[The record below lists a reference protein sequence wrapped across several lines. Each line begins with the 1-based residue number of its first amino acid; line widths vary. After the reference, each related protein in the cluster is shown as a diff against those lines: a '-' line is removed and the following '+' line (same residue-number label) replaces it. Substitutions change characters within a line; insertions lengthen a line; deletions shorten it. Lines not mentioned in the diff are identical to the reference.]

1 MTPRRISV
9 FFYGL
14 FMDAEELRA
23 KGISPTAARRGRVEG
38 HSLRIGQRA
47 TLVPDAKGCVY
58 GVLMDLSHREIEQLY
73 AEPSVR
79 VYRPEP
85 VLAELDNGSR
95 VAALCFN
102 LPEAP
107 GLDERNDVYAQR
119 LRDLASRL
127 GLPASYV
134 DGIG

>member
-1 MTPRRISV
+1 MSPRRISV

-14 FMDAEELRA
+14 FMDAEALRE
-23 KGISPTAARRGRVEG
+23 KGINPTSPRRGRVEG
-38 HSLRIGQRA
+38 YSLRIGQRA
-47 TLVPDAKGCVY
+47 TLIPDAKACVY
-58 GVLMDLSHREIEQLY
+58 GVLMDLSHQEIEQLY
-73 AEPSVR
+73 ADPSVR
-79 VYRPEP
+79 VYRPEA

-107 GLDERNDVYAQR
+107 RLDERNDVYAQR

-127 GLPASYV
+127 DLPPTYV
-134 DGIG
+134 KGIG

>member
-1 MTPRRISV
+1 MSPRRISV

-14 FMDAEELRA
+14 FMDAEALRA
-23 KGISPTAARRGRVEG
+23 KGINPTSPRRGRVEG
-38 HSLRIGQRA
+38 YSLRIGQRA
-47 TLVPDAKGCVY
+47 TLIPDAKACVY
-58 GVLMDLSHREIEQLY
+58 GVLMDLSHQEIEQLY

-79 VYRPEP
+79 VYRPEA
-85 VLAELDNGSR
+85 VLAELDNASR

-127 GLPASYV
+127 DLPATYV
-134 DGIG
+134 KGIG

>member
-1 MTPRRISV
+1 M
-9 FFYGL
+9 YG
-14 FMDAEELRA
+14 
-23 KGISPTAARRGRVEG
+23 V
-38 HSLRIGQRA
+38 
-47 TLVPDAKGCVY
+47 VY
-58 GVLMDLSHREIEQLY
+58 GVLMDLSHQEIEQLY
-73 AEPSVR
+73 TEPSVR
-79 VYRPEP
+79 FYRPEA

-127 GLPASYV
+127 DLPATYV
-134 DGIG
+134 KGIG